1 MLKLILG
8 RAGTGKTTQ
17 VLRRLCEQGRERPQ
31 ILIVPEQR
39 SHETE
44 RALCAAGGP
53 TVSTY
58 AEVLSFSRLAS
69 RIFQSAG
76 GSGVTE
82 LDAGGRLLLM
92 HKAVRQTAADLTVYR
107 RPSQKASFLKS
118 LLDTVDELKNSG
130 VQPEVLVRAGEDK
143 GGQEG
148 DRLRD
153 LGLLCGAYQA
163 LTTQIALDPRDR
175 LTRAAQRLEGY
186 PWAEGKDIWVDGFV
200 DFTAPQMKMLRLL
213 LRQGNSLTVILT
225 CDQLLEDEDGMGI
238 FSPMRRTGMQLKR
251 MAREAGKRCTVE
263 QVEPCFDGRR
273 EVLRHLEKNLF
284 EPSEPE
290 HIPAQ
295 GAVEL
300 FRGSNMRGEVEWIA
314 SRIRTLVRE
323 EGLRYRDIGV
333 VARDYGLYRHLV
345 ESIFPRYEIPV
356 FSSAM
361 TDILER
367 PVLTLVT
374 AALDIVT
381 NGYTYDSVFR
391 YLKTDLTGL
400 SREERDVLENYAL
413 KWDIRGARWTQQKS
427 WSWHPR
433 GYGYPLEPEDEALIH
448 RLDELRRRVV
458 APLEKLRKNTE
469 KTGRGQAVALY
480 TFMEEIGLPVRL
492 GERVDELKKRG
503 EPTLADEYRQLWEI
517 LCGGLEQCAWLL
529 GEDELEL
536 DEFAPLFRL
545 VLSQYDVGS
554 IPVSLDRVTAGE
566 TTRQTGHAVQVMFL
580 MGADDSTIPR
590 ASFPPGLLTD
600 EDRSYLSLYE
610 ARLNQTARELLGR
623 EMTTVYQL
631 CAIPRQKLIVT
642 WPAVGNGG
650 EERRPCFLAQRLQK
664 LFSDVKVIREEELE
678 GSFRLEAPLPAL
690 EQAGR
695 SPSARLVL
703 SRLPGFEGR
712 IRKMDK
718 AGEWARGSLSPE
730 AVEKL
735 YGRRIPMSASRMDK
749 YKSCHFSYFMRY
761 GLKAQPRQKAG
772 FAAPEYGTFVHYVL
786 EHALQDDFFA
796 QQTLGEFDLTGE
808 EKTYLRELTGR
819 IIEKYVAEELGGL
832 EDQTDRFRY
841 LFSRLLRS
849 VYAVVENVAQELR
862 CSKFRPI
869 SFELGFG
876 NKEEAA
882 LPPVELSVDGV
893 TISISG
899 FVDRVDGWVK
909 DGRLCLRVVDYKTG
923 RKSFD
928 MTEIWNGLGL
938 QMLLYLFT
946 LQERGEQV
954 YHMPVDSVGVLYLPA
969 RDTVIQADR
978 TIPDEE
984 LKTKLDKAL
993 VRSGL
998 VLNDPE
1004 VLEAMEM
1011 VEEGGFRFLPLKV
1024 SKTTG
1029 KISGDALVSAEQMGK
1044 LAGHIQTVLEEI
1056 CRELARG
1063 DIAADPYWRGP
1074 DKNACRW
1081 CEYAAACQFEEGRRG
1096 DCRRWMPTVKTEQFW
1111 EQIDQTGK
1119 KE

>member
-984 LKTKLDKAL
+984 LKTKLDKAWCA
-993 VRSGL
+993 V
-998 VLNDPE
+998 
-1004 VLEAMEM
+1004 
-1011 VEEGGFRFLPLKV
+1011 
-1024 SKTTG
+1024 
-1029 KISGDALVSAEQMGK
+1029 ALCSTIRRCWRPWRWWKRAVSAS
-1044 LAGHIQTVLEEI
+1044 
-1056 CRELARG
+1056 C
-1063 DIAADPYWRGP
+1063 P
-1074 DKNACRW
+1074 
-1081 CEYAAACQFEEGRRG
+1081 
-1096 DCRRWMPTVKTEQFW
+1096 
-1111 EQIDQTGK
+1111 
-1119 KE
+1119 